1 MSEPKKMD
9 VVTMIMIARLVI
21 MIIELWQES
30 ESNKKVKKL
39 AKKIGLTNKDLAL
52 LVKEALNEI

>member
-39 AKKIGLTNKDLAL
+39 AKKLGLTNKDLAL